1 MIVVSDTTPISELTK
16 VGYLDLLPELFG
28 EIVIPQGVYDELTT
42 GQHPAVKIVQDLS
55 WLNVVEVENKQA
67 VAKLQQLGKLDF
79 GESEAIA
86 LTKEIKVDLL
96 LIRDKSS

>member
-42 GQHPAVKIVQDLS
+42 GQHLAVKIVQDLS